1 MSHIPE
7 ELRYSAT
14 HEWVRDNEDG
24 TVTVGL
30 TDHAQALL
38 GDLVHIELPDVDAD
52 FGREDGIAVAESVKA
67 ASDIYSPMEG
77 TVIEVNEAVL
87 DAPELVNSD
96 PYGDGWLF
104 IMEVEDIEMMA
115 ALMDSQAYSDYLE
128 EAEDDEEDAD
138 DLDDLDDID
147 DD

>member
-7 ELRYSAT
+7 ELRYAPS

-24 TVTVGL
+24 TITVGIS
-30 TDHAQALL
+30 DHAQALL
-38 GDLVHIELPDVDAD
+38 GDLVHIELPDVDAE

-77 TVIEVNEAVL
+77 RVVEINEAVL
-87 DAPELVNSD
+87 DAPELVNAD

-104 IMEVEDIEMMA
+104 IMEVEDIEMLA
-115 ALMDSQAYSDYLE
+115 ALMDAQTYSDGLE
-128 EAEDDEEDAD
+128 DIADED
-138 DLDDLDDID
+138 
-147 DD
+147 

>member
-1 MSHIPE
+1 MSNIPE
-7 ELRYSAT
+7 ELRYAAS

-24 TVTVGL
+24 TITVGI

-38 GDLVHIELPDVDAD
+38 GDLVHIELPDIDAE

-77 TVIEVNEAVL
+77 KVIEVNEAVL

-104 IMEVEDIEMMA
+104 TMEVDDIDMLA
-115 ALMDSQAYSDYLE
+115 ALMDAQTYSDALE
-128 EAEDDEEDAD
+128 DAAEDEA
-138 DLDDLDDID
+138 
-147 DD
+147 

>member
-1 MSHIPE
+1 MSSNIPE
-7 ELRYSAT
+7 ELRYAAS

-24 TVTVGL
+24 TITVGI

-38 GDLVHIELPDVDAD
+38 GDLVHIELPDIDAE

-77 TVIEVNEAVL
+77 RVVEVNEAVL

-104 IMEVEDIEMMA
+104 IMEVEDIDMLA
-115 ALMDSQAYSDYLE
+115 ALMDAQTYADAL
-128 EAEDDEEDAD
+128 EDAD
-138 DLDDLDDID
+138 EDDYDD
-147 DD
+147 